1 MRLLQQ
7 QPGSRLR
14 FLLGM
19 RYNKIMLIGCD
30 TFEVNSM
37 QELSQELEL
46 VVVRTIKNMKIKLW
60 LKG

>member
-7 QPGSRLR
+7 PESRLR

-19 RYNKIMLIGCD
+19 RYNEIMLIGCN
-30 TFEVNSM
+30 TFKENSM
-37 QELSQELEL
+37 RELSQELEL
-46 VVVRTIKNMKIKLW
+46 VMVRTIENMKVKLW